1 MGRQGEK
8 STFWTLIK
16 KHGVKIPAI
25 QRDYVQGK
33 VDSDSIA
40 EKRKNFLQAVYS
52 ALENRRPL
60 DLTFVYGKIHE
71 PDGENFF
78 VPLDGQQRL
87 TTLFLLHW
95 YAFIKDNRL
104 AEIPALEKFSY
115 ETRAT
120 SRRFCKALVAQS
132 AKLYEEKILAAES
145 IQASI
150 EDRDW
155 FLIEWFQD
163 PTIQAMLHMLDC
175 IHEKFFAVENLSA
188 RLTEEELITFYFL
201 DVENLGLEESVYVK
215 INARGKPLTEFENFK
230 AQLSDYVNKNFPAQ
244 FSRQFNNDMDGRYN
258 DFFWQFQIREQDNEE
273 NFSLLVDGV
282 FMNFIHQIFC
292 GQLALSKGAAM
303 KNELSD
309 LIGKKTGFLFQNY
322 CALLEKRF
330 FDEFVER
337 LKNFL
342 DALTEQNK
350 SLRCEISDDIFLNVD
365 ILLKNSILTPGGD
378 SAEDRILLFAAAEY
392 CHHYR
397 KIFRQSEFS
406 TWMQVIRRLVK
417 NTQHDT
423 VEDYIHTIEAV
434 HELMPYASKILEYLR
449 GYLKIPARFY
459 RAQVEEEKIK
469 AQLLVE
475 GVDWKKIIHEMNNH
489 KYLDGQ
495 VQGILDFAGILHR
508 SGKFE
513 EWTDLENRDC
523 LNLLTRYWKDF
534 CKIFPKDGTGL
545 KAEYN
550 DFFRRAL
557 LSCGDY
563 TLESR
568 GMTHFLADKSRDVS
582 WRNLLR
588 NRQKRDYLKNLLDEL
603 NNLDFDFEKVI
614 EKNLKNISVDDWRYF
629 FVKYSA
635 LMNFSERR
643 CFRKENSYI
652 VMPCGNNRTTAGY
665 NREYYT
671 YALQLELAQENI
683 FSEYHE
689 DRGFYGDILLKN
701 IGKEKFKVYYR
712 SDDTGKY
719 FFLVQDKAGN
729 FVKSFEEFNAV
740 KNFLIGR

>member
-1 MGRQGEK
+1 MSKQGEK
-8 STFWTLIK
+8 FTFWTLIQ

-60 DLTFVYGKIHE
+60 DLTFVYGKIHQ
-71 PDGENFF
+71 PNGENFF

-104 AEIPALEKFSY
+104 AEIAALEKFSY

-120 SRRFCKALVAQS
+120 SRRFCRALVAQS
-132 AKLYEEKILAAES
+132 AKLYEEKILDAAS

-163 PTIQAMLHMLDC
+163 QTIQAMLHMLDC
-175 IHEKFFAVENLSA
+175 IHEKFFDVENLSA
-188 RLTEEELITFYFL
+188 RLTEEELITFHFL

-230 AQLSDYVNKNFPAQ
+230 AQLSDYVDKNFSAQ

-258 DFFWQFQIREQDNEE
+258 DFFWQFQLREQKTKK
-273 NFSLLVDGV
+273 NFLLLVDGV

-292 GQLALSKGAAM
+292 GQLALSKGAAA

-322 CALLEKRF
+322 CALLEKIF
-330 FDEFVER
+330 FNEFVER
-337 LKNFL
+337 LKDFL
-342 DALTEQNK
+342 DALTEQEKN
-350 SLRCEISDDIFLNVD
+350 LRCEISDDIFLNVD
-365 ILLKNSILTPGGD
+365 ILLKNSILTPSGD

-392 CHHYR
+392 CHHYK
-397 KIFRQSEFS
+397 KIFQQSEFS

-423 VEDYIHTIEAV
+423 VEDYIHTVEAV
-434 HELMPYASKILEYLR
+434 SELMPYASKILEHLR
-449 GYLKIPARFY
+449 GNLKIPARFY

-469 AQLLVE
+469 AQLLAKS
-475 GVDWKKIIHEMNNH
+475 VDWKKIIHEMNNH
-489 KYLDGQ
+489 RYLDGQ
-495 VQGILDFAGILHR
+495 VQGILDFAGILHW
-508 SGKFE
+508 SGKLDK
-513 EWTDLENRDC
+513 WTDLESRGY
-523 LNLLTRYWKDF
+523 LNLLTRYWQDF
-534 CKIFPKDGTGL
+534 CKIFPPDGTGL

-568 GMTHFLADKSRDVS
+568 GMTHFLVDKSRDVS

-588 NRQKRDYLKNLLDEL
+588 NQQKRYYLRNLLNEL
-603 NNLDFDFEKVI
+603 NEMNFDFMKII

-629 FVKYSA
+629 FVKYTA
-635 LMNFSERR
+635 LMCFSEHR

-652 VMPCGNNRTTAGY
+652 VLPCGNNRTTAGY

-671 YALQLELAQENI
+671 YALQLELYNENI
-683 FSEYHE
+683 SSEYQE
-689 DRGFYGDILLKN
+689 DRGFYGESLLKN
-701 IGKEKFKVYYR
+701 IGAKKFSVYYWH
-712 SDDTGKY
+712 DDAGKY
-719 FFLVQDKAGN
+719 FFFVQDKAGN
-729 FVKSFEEFNAV
+729 FVASFEEFNAV
-740 KNFLIGR
+740 KDFLIGR